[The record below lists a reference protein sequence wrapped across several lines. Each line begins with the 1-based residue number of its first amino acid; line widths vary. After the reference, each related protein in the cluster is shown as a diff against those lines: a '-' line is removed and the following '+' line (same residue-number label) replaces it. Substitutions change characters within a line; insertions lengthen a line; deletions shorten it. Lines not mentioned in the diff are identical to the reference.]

1 MHGRVCAFLA
11 GTSVTWVKYTVSL
24 PCAQLVYKGDT
35 FDAWV
40 SLAYP
45 YLYLLP
51 MTTTKELWEN
61 ALVELEL
68 TISKPNFNTW
78 FKDTHVVRVEDG
90 VVYLGVP
97 SQFARDW
104 LSTKFHKD
112 ILRSLRGLSDSV
124 RSVEY
129 VISRGVKKTD
139 EPKTVPSAPSEL
151 PLENVHAK
159 TNLNPRFTLQT
170 FIVGPFNELAH
181 AAAQAVIRKPGI
193 AYNPLLIYGPTGL
206 GKTHLIQSIG
216 NHFRI
221 NAPDR
226 KVQYVTS
233 EKFSMDYVSSIQSG
247 KIQSFKEKYRQYDL
261 LIMDDVQFLAKMEK
275 TKEEFFHLFNYLH
288 DGNKQLVFSSDQHP
302 NVIQN
307 LEDRLKSRF
316 SAGMI
321 VSVTP
326 PDHESRLAIVRSK
339 ASAHGVVLP
348 DEVLEYL
355 ATAVEGNVRELEGAL
370 NLLLIQL
377 EIRTEPLTI
386 NDAKTLLRGASNMTR
401 KSVSVQEVVKTI
413 AGFYGVEEGSIYEK
427 TRRKEV
433 VRPRQVIMF
442 LLREDFKISFP
453 TIGEK
458 LGGRDHT
465 TVIHSC
471 EKIRT
476 NIQTDSVLSQEL
488 QQIRLMLK

>member
-1 MHGRVCAFLA
+1 
-11 GTSVTWVKYTVSL
+11 
-24 PCAQLVYKGDT
+24 
-35 FDAWV
+35 
-40 SLAYP
+40 
-45 YLYLLP
+45 

-61 ALVELEL
+61 ALTELEL

-78 FKDTHVVRVEDG
+78 FKDTHLMRVEEG
-90 VVYLGVP
+90 TAYLGVP

-112 ILRSLRGLSDSV
+112 ILRSLRDLSDTI
-124 RSVEY
+124 RMVEY
-129 VISRGVKKTD
+129 VISRSNKKAV
-139 EPKTVPSAPSEL
+139 EEVRPPQASEL
-151 PLENVHAK
+151 PLETIHSK
-159 TNLNPRFTLQT
+159 TNLNPRFQLSS

-206 GKTHLIQSIG
+206 GKTHLIQAIG
-216 NHFRI
+216 NHFRV
-221 NAPDR
+221 NTPDR

-233 EKFSMDYVSSIQSG
+233 EKFSMDYVSSLQAG
-247 KIQSFKEKYRQYDL
+247 KVQNFKEKYRSYDL
-261 LIMDDVQFLAKMEK
+261 LIMDDIQFLAKMEK

-302 NVIQN
+302 NLISG
-307 LEDRLKSRF
+307 LEDRLKSRLN
-316 SAGMI
+316 AGMI
-321 VSVTP
+321 ISVTP

-339 ASAHGVVLP
+339 AAAHNFILS
-348 DEVLEYL
+348 DEVLSYL
-355 ATAVEGNVRELEGAL
+355 ATTIEGNVRELEGAL
-370 NLLLIQL
+370 NTLLIQF
-377 EIRTEPLTI
+377 EMRGKPLTLA
-386 NDAKTLLRGASNMTR
+386 DAKILLRGSGSAT
-401 KSVSVQEVVKTI
+401 KKAVSVQEVVKTI
-413 AGFYGVEEGSIYEK
+413 AGFYGIEESSIYEK

-442 LLREDFKISFP
+442 LLREDFHISFP

-471 EKIRT
+471 DKIK
-476 NIQTDSVLSQEL
+476 NDILSDSVLSNEIH
-488 QQIRLMLK
+488 QIRLMLK

>member
-1 MHGRVCAFLA
+1 
-11 GTSVTWVKYTVSL
+11 
-24 PCAQLVYKGDT
+24 
-35 FDAWV
+35 
-40 SLAYP
+40 
-45 YLYLLP
+45 

-68 TISKPNFNTW
+68 SISKPNFNTW
-78 FKDTHVVRVEDG
+78 FKDTHILRVEDG

-112 ILRSLRGLSDSV
+112 ILRSLRGLEGSV

-129 VISRGVKKTD
+129 SISRNPKKIADSATL
-139 EPKTVPSAPSEL
+139 VPSAPSEL
-151 PLENVHAK
+151 PLESVHAK
-159 TNLNPRFTLQT
+159 TNLNPRFSLSS
-170 FIVGPFNELAH
+170 FVVGPFNELAH
-181 AAAQAVIRKPGI
+181 AAAQAVIKRPGS

-206 GKTHLIQSIG
+206 GKTHLIQAIG
-216 NHFRI
+216 NHFRV

-226 KVQYVTS
+226 KVLYLTS
-233 EKFSMDYVSSIQSG
+233 EKFSMDYINSVQSG
-247 KIQSFKEKYRQYDL
+247 KVNSFKEKYRQYDL
-261 LIMDDVQFLAKMEK
+261 LIMDDIQFLAKMEK

-307 LEDRLKSRF
+307 LEDRIKSRLG
-316 SAGMI
+316 SGMV

-326 PDHESRLAIVRSK
+326 PDHESRYAIVRSK
-339 ASAHGVVLP
+339 AAAHNVILP

-355 ATAVEGNVRELEGAL
+355 AQTIEGNVRELEGAL
-370 NLLLIQL
+370 NLLLIQF
-377 EIRTEPLTI
+377 EMRNIPLTI
-386 NDAKTLLRGASNMTR
+386 NDAKTLLRGAGAVA
-401 KSVSVQEVVKTI
+401 KKAVSVQEVVRTI
-413 AGFYGVEEGSIYEK
+413 ASFYGIDESSIYEK

-471 EKIRT
+471 DKIRSD
-476 NIQTDSVLSQEL
+476 IQNDSVLTQEL
-488 QQIRLMLK
+488 HQIRLMLK

>member
-1 MHGRVCAFLA
+1 MLE
-11 GTSVTWVKYTVSL
+11 
-24 PCAQLVYKGDT
+24 T
-35 FDAWV
+35 FRC
-40 SLAYP
+40 
-45 YLYLLP
+45 

-68 TISKPNFNTW
+68 SISKPNFNTW

-129 VISRGVKKTD
+129 IISRGPKKQS
-139 EPKTVPSAPSEL
+139 EEVRPLAPSPTEL
-151 PLENVHAK
+151 PLESVHARS
-159 TNLNPRFTLQT
+159 NLNPRFTLNS
-170 FIVGPFNELAH
+170 FVVGPFNELAH

-206 GKTHLIQSIG
+206 GKTHLVQAIG
-216 NHFRI
+216 NYFRVQT
-221 NAPDR
+221 PDR
-226 KVQYVTS
+226 KIYYVTS
-233 EKFSMDYVSSIQSG
+233 EKFSMDYVSALQTS
-247 KIQSFKEKYRQYDL
+247 KVQSFKEKYRQYDL
-261 LIMDDVQFLAKMEK
+261 LIMDDVQFLAGREK
-275 TKEEFFHLFNYLH
+275 IKEEFFHLFNHLYNS
-288 DGNKQLVFSSDQHP
+288 NKQLVFTSDQHP

-307 LEDRLKSRF
+307 LEDRLRSRF
-316 SAGMI
+316 NAGMI
-321 VSVTP
+321 ISVTP
-326 PDHESRLAIVRSK
+326 PDHESRLAIVRTK
-339 ASAHGVVLP
+339 AAQHNVILP
-348 DEVLEYL
+348 DDVLEYL
-355 ATAVEGNVRELEGAL
+355 ATTIEGNVRELEGAL
-370 NLLLIQL
+370 NLLLIHL
-377 EIRTEPLTI
+377 EMRDTPLTI
-386 NDAKTLLRGASNMTR
+386 SDAKVLLRGASTTT
-401 KSVSVQEVVKTI
+401 KKAVSIPEVVRI
-413 AGFYGVEEGSIYEK
+413 ISSFYGVDEASIYEK

-453 TIGEK
+453 TIGDK

-471 EKIRT
+471 EKIKGDLSG
-476 NIQTDSVLSQEL
+476 DSVLSQEL
-488 QQIRLMLK
+488 HQIRLMLK